1 MSNWSIFEMNL
12 VELTGFFSTLAG
24 FFSRGRYK
32 MSPAVSMSNWSI
44 FERNLVGLADFAG
57 SNSNGWTPG
66 PVSAGFDKKNRN
78 WENCTKQAARF
89 VQFALLRSKN
99 RNWTSWPSVGTSSLQ
114 NQPIPLA
121 SSRKMTNCSLRQQGT
136 IFNVPAGENPF
147 QSAEN

>member
-78 WENCTKQAARF
+78 WENYMKQEAF
-89 VQFALLRSKN
+89 LVQFTLFRSK
-99 RNWTSWPSVGTSSLQ
+99 TGPVSH
-114 NQPIPLA
+114 PLE
-121 SSRKMTNCSLRQQGT
+121 LRACEIGQSHKT
-136 IFNVPAGENPF
+136 YLEN
-147 QSAEN
+147 